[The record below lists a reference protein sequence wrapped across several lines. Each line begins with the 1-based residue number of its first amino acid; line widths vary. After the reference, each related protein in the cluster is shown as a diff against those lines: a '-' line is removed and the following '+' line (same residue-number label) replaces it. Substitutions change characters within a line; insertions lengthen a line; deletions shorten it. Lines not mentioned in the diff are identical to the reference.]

1 MEQRLKKA
9 SVRFR
14 VYDFGDLE
22 DATLLG
28 FLRGLVQ
35 AEAGGQVLTLV
46 ALAD

>member
-1 MEQRLKKA
+1 MEQRLKTA

-28 FLRGLVQ
+28 YLRGLVQ
-35 AEAGGQVLTLV
+35 AETAGKS
-46 ALAD
+46 